1 MIMLNY
7 SIDQKK
13 ITKYTEEKLK
23 KSLLDLKPYIRYIN
37 YILNTDF
44 VYNQVRKIKDVNN
57 PSSMSQPV
65 FCMINSLSKN
75 SLNERGYGFVFMG
88 EKYNLLELFSNNIG
102 ADVSEGVAEDLVIEA
117 AGGGPVDPFADGLV
131 LINSVAPEL
140 TSSLLDDF

>member
-117 AGGGPVDPFADGLV
+117 AGGDLWIHSRMD
-131 LINSVAPEL
+131 
-140 TSSLLDDF
+140 